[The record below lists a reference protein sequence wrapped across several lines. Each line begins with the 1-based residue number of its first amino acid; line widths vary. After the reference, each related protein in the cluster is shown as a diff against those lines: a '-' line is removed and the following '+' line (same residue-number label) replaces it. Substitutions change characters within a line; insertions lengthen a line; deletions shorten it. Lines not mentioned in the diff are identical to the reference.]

1 MTTTAE
7 STPAPA
13 GSTKERI
20 LDATAALFLR
30 YGYTGTGLK
39 QIVADANAPFGSLYH
54 HFPGG
59 KQELGAAVIHRSGA
73 LYGELVMSV
82 FDAAP
87 DILTG
92 VRDCFAGAAMVLEAT
107 DYADAC
113 PIETV
118 ALEVAS
124 SNETLRIA
132 TAEVFESWI
141 LAATIRFHAAGI
153 EEEAA
158 RALAIS
164 FINLL
169 EGAFILCRASRTT
182 EALEAAGATA
192 AIVVEAAL
200 ARVS

>member
-1 MTTTAE
+1 MPPDAQTE
-7 STPAPA
+7 PK
-13 GSTKERI
+13 GTKDRI
-20 LDATAALFLR
+20 LDATAALFMR
-30 YGYTGTGLK
+30 YGYTGSGLK

-59 KQELGAAVIHRSGA
+59 KQELGVDVIHRSGA
-73 LYGELVMSV
+73 LYGELVMGV

-92 VRDCFAGAAMVLEAT
+92 VRDCFEGAAAVLVAT

-124 SNETLRIA
+124 SNETLRLA

-141 LAATIRFHAAGI
+141 AAATVRFRAAGLD
-153 EEEAA
+153 EPTA
-158 RALAIS
+158 RTLSIS
-164 FINLL
+164 FVNLL
-169 EGAFILCRASRTT
+169 EGAFILCRAARTT
-182 EALEAAGATA
+182 EALEASGKAAAT
-192 AIVVEAAL
+192 VVEAAL
-200 ARVS
+200 RNLA

>member
-1 MTTTAE
+1 MAATSQTGTT
-7 STPAPA
+7 
-13 GSTKERI
+13 KQRI
-20 LDATAALFLR
+20 LDATAALFMR

-59 KQELGAAVIHRSGA
+59 KQELGVEVVLRAGA
-73 LYGELVMSV
+73 MYGELVVGV

-92 VRDCFAGAAMVLEAT
+92 VRDCFAGAAEVLRAT

-124 SNETLRIA
+124 SNEPLRMA
-132 TAEVFESWI
+132 TAQVFEGWTD
-141 LAATIRFHAAGI
+141 AATARFSAAGI
-153 EEEAA
+153 DDHTA
-158 RALAIS
+158 RELAIF
-164 FINLL
+164 FIMQL
-169 EGAFILCRASRTT
+169 EGAFVLCRAARST
-182 EALEAAGATA
+182 EALEIAGKTATT
-192 AIVVEAAL
+192 VVEAAL
-200 ARVS
+200 RDLG